1 MQEARLA
8 KILFSDL
15 FVYLQSHPINA
26 YSSCYRSVVTGKG
39 FVFML
44 CKICT
49 QQPAKYKCT
58 KCYIEYCSVACFK
71 QHKPVHE
78 GEREGESEREREGES
93 EREREAV
100 QKKETVQNQ
109 QPPADSKSS
118 NKDIFQSIIDDSL
131 MQQYLR
137 QTPLQINLSILVK
150 LYQSVSDG
158 EYLVN
163 LKLMDLRKNGVEENE
178 LIEEFI
184 QVFLALYE
192 KYTEND

>member
-1 MQEARLA
+1 
-8 KILFSDL
+8 
-15 FVYLQSHPINA
+15 
-26 YSSCYRSVVTGKG
+26 
-39 FVFML
+39 ML

-58 KCYIEYCSVACFK
+58 KCYVEYCSVACFK

-78 GEREGESEREREGES
+78 GEREGEREGES
-93 EREREAV
+93 EREREKREVV

-109 QPPADSKSS
+109 QPPADSKSN

-192 KYTEND
+192 KYTERN

>member
-78 GEREGESEREREGES
+78 GEREGES